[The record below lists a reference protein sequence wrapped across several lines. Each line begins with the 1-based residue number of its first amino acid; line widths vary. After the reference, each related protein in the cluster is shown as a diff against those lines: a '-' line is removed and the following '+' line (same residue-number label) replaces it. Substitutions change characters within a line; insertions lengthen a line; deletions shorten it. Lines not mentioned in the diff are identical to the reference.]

1 MIQDVQSTTDSLVV
15 CSVTGFIYA
24 TFMLYFM
31 SHFAETVAWWSIFFM
46 QFSLIGGSVIC
57 FWKRNTVIDLTK
69 VDGGMGNNNH
79 VNLFEMMHSIE
90 GIFMFMGVVL
100 AILAFIFLVLMFFY
114 FKHIKTAINMLD
126 AAAEFMIGNKRVILA
141 PFTYFFITVGGF
153 FFYLYCLAQIISLNK
168 IVEAQGVAGAG
179 YAPQA
184 KTIDWNIT
192 TQFMCVFLTVA
203 NIWVIIWLQF
213 SCQYLI

>member
-1 MIQDVQSTTDSLVV
+1 M
-15 CSVTGFIYA
+15 
-24 TFMLYFM
+24 
-31 SHFAETVAWWSIFFM
+31 
-46 QFSLIGGSVIC
+46 
-57 FWKRNTVIDLTK
+57 
-69 VDGGMGNNNH
+69 
-79 VNLFEMMHSIE
+79 
-90 GIFMFMGVVL
+90 

-114 FKHIKTAINMLD
+114 FKHIKTAIHMID
-126 AAAEFMIGNKRVILA
+126 AAAEFMIGNKRVILV

-192 TQFMCVFLTVA
+192 TQFMCIFLTVA
-203 NIWVIIWLQF
+203 NIWVIIWL
-213 SCQYLI
+213 

>member
-1 MIQDVQSTTDSLVV
+1 
-15 CSVTGFIYA
+15 
-24 TFMLYFM
+24 
-31 SHFAETVAWWSIFFM
+31 
-46 QFSLIGGSVIC
+46 
-57 FWKRNTVIDLTK
+57 
-69 VDGGMGNNNH
+69 MGNNNH
-79 VNLFEMMHSIE
+79 VNLFEMQSIE

-168 IVEAQGVAGAG
+168 IVEA
-179 YAPQA
+179 
-184 KTIDWNIT
+184 
-192 TQFMCVFLTVA
+192 
-203 NIWVIIWLQF
+203 
-213 SCQYLI
+213 